1 MAGRVRLATT
11 GIQDQWMTGEP
22 QFSYFVM
29 NYKKHTRFATEAVE
43 IPFSGEKKLGGHAE
57 VRIPNNMGD
66 LIRSMMLKMTLE
78 PLPESSDPLISN
90 LYNTS
95 LTTSIIEYADLRIGG
110 QTIERVTGDYIYMYN
125 QLHNNTDDIEQTLYF
140 LGGHNNHLN
149 VSNSYNT
156 FYLNLPFYFFRHS
169 SLAIP
174 VCAITK
180 QLVEVYVKFKDAGD
194 DVSFTYTTIGDI
206 VTRNVTTDAGIRDIS
221 LITDFFFISEDERNF
236 LKTRPMEYGITQ
248 LQKST
253 LQFKPSETKKSALLK
268 FTNPVKELLFLAKE
282 ETGINYPAG
291 PMGPTDRLLNTSSSD
306 QSFSSRYASKRSD
319 HRIIKNVRFECNG
332 EEVFDHGGLYLAY
345 EQSMKHHTGRPDPG
359 YEFYMYSF
367 ALKPEEY
374 YPTGQLNMS
383 RIIHKK
389 LDVELA
395 ETSSTRNINVH
406 IYALNYN
413 ILHVQSGLAGL
424 KF

>member
-1 MAGRVRLATT
+1 MAGRLRIATT
-11 GIQDQWMTGEP
+11 GIQDQWLTGEP

-43 IPFSGEKKLGGHAE
+43 IPFGGEKKLGGYAE

-156 FYLNLPFYFFRHS
+156 FYLNLPFYFYRHS

-174 VCAITK
+174 MCAITK
-180 QLVEVYVKFKDAGD
+180 QLVEVYVKFKDPGD
-194 DVSFTYTTIGDI
+194 DISFTYTTAGDI

-253 LQFKPSETKKSALLK
+253 IQFKQGELKKSALLK

-282 ETGINYPAG
+282 ETGNNYSEPTLTPASL
-291 PMGPTDRLLNTSSSD
+291 DLLGNAIVPGSSWDGIFPSDQFGQSVSMSADGTRVAIGAPRASSGRVKVYELIGSSWTQVGNDIDGDGGNSGYSVSMSSD
-306 QSFSSRYASKRSD
+306 GSRVGWSPHAIPANAEFQRRGRSSIRIFS
-319 HRIIKNVRFECNG
+319 H
-332 EEVFDHGGLYLAY
+332 
-345 EQSMKHHTGRPDPG
+345 Q
-359 YEFYMYSF
+359 
-367 ALKPEEY
+367 
-374 YPTGQLNMS
+374 
-383 RIIHKK
+383 
-389 LDVELA
+389 
-395 ETSSTRNINVH
+395 
-406 IYALNYN
+406 
-413 ILHVQSGLAGL
+413 
-424 KF
+424 